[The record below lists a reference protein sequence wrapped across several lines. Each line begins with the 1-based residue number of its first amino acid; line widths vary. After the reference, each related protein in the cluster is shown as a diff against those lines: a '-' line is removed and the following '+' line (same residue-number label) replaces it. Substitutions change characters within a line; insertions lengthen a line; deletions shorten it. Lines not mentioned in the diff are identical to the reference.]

1 MGKSETFVAAAWSSS
16 VKTGDLA
23 RLKDLGTMSGEIV
36 LVLRVRPLGRLKS
49 DVLVVDFIYKGE
61 LQEEFHI
68 DFFELVQG
76 AHECGKI
83 EG

>member
-1 MGKSETFVAAAWSSS
+1 MKP
-16 VKTGDLA
+16 GDLA
-23 RLKDLGTMSGEIV
+23 RLKDVGIMSGEIV

-49 DVLVVDFIYKGE
+49 DVMVVDFIYKGE

-68 DFFELVQG
+68 DFFEPVQG

-83 EG
+83 DGQGGAYEPG

>member
-1 MGKSETFVAAAWSSS
+1 
-16 VKTGDLA
+16 
-23 RLKDLGTMSGEIV
+23 MSGQIV

-49 DVLVVDFIYKGE
+49 SVMVVDFIYKGE

-68 DFFELVQG
+68 DFFEPVQG

-83 EG
+83 DG

>member
-1 MGKSETFVAAAWSSS
+1 MKP
-16 VKTGDLA
+16 GDLA
-23 RLKDLGTMSGEIV
+23 RIKDLGLMSGQIV

>member
-1 MGKSETFVAAAWSSS
+1 
-16 VKTGDLA
+16 
-23 RLKDLGTMSGEIV
+23 MSGEIV
-36 LVLRVRPLGRLKS
+36 LVLRVRRLGRLKS